1 MTRRSNARGRRT
13 VAAVEEAALHLAK
26 DLAFE
31 EITVELICRRAGIS
45 ERVFFN
51 HFAVRE
57 DAFLGRDRPHVDE
70 AWAERY
76 ISDPSIPLITG
87 VARLVILPAVEEG
100 ISQFRT
106 ELTATNPAL
115 LSRAYTIL
123 IPVREECVHLVTQ
136 ALQTRNPHL
145 PVNGR
150 TAAAR
155 VIVGAAS
162 ELIRASDRELAATTD
177 ALSGLCSQLL

>member
-1 MTRRSNARGRRT
+1 VTRRLNAQGRRT
-13 VAAVEEAALHLAK
+13 VTAVEEAALDLAK
-26 DLAFE
+26 DLPFE

-76 ISDPSIPLITG
+76 VSDPSIPLITG
-87 VARLVILPAVEEG
+87 AARLVVLPVVEAG
-100 ISQFRT
+100 ISQLRS
-106 ELTATNPAL
+106 ELTAANPAL
-115 LSRAYTIL
+115 LSREYTIL
-123 IPVREECVHLVTQ
+123 MPVREECVHLVAE
-136 ALQTRNPHL
+136 ALETRNPRL
-145 PVNGR
+145 TVYGR

-162 ELIRASDRELAATTD
+162 ELIRASDREVAATAD
-177 ALSGLCSQLL
+177 ALSSIRPQLL

>member
-1 MTRRSNARGRRT
+1 MTPRPNARGRRT
-13 VAAVEEAALHLAK
+13 VAAVEEAALELAK
-26 DLAFE
+26 DLPFE
-31 EITVELICRRAGIS
+31 EITVALICRRAGIS

-76 ISDPSIPLITG
+76 VSDPSIPLITG
-87 VARLVILPAVEEG
+87 AARLIILPAVEAR
-100 ISQFRT
+100 ISQLRT

-115 LSRAYTIL
+115 LSRAYTLL
-123 IPVREECVHLVTQ
+123 IPVREECVHLVAQ
-136 ALQTRNPHL
+136 ALETRNPRL
-145 PVNGR
+145 SVDGR
-150 TAAAR
+150 IAAAR

-162 ELIRASDRELAATTD
+162 ELIRASDRDLAATAD
-177 ALSGLCSQLL
+177 AFSGLLSHLW

>member
-1 MTRRSNARGRRT
+1 VTGRPNAQGRRT
-13 VAAVEEAALHLAK
+13 IAAVEEAALDLAK
-26 DLAFE
+26 DLPFE
-31 EITVELICRRAGIS
+31 EITVALICRRAGIS

-76 ISDPSIPLITG
+76 VSNPSIPLITG
-87 VARLVILPAVEEG
+87 AARLIILPAVEASIG
-100 ISQFRT
+100 QFRT

-115 LSRAYTIL
+115 LSRAHAIL
-123 IPVREECVHLVTQ
+123 IPVREECVHLVAQ
-136 ALQTRNPHL
+136 ALETRNPRL
-145 PVNGR
+145 TVNAR
-150 TAAAR
+150 TASAR

-162 ELIRASDRELAATTD
+162 ELIRASDGDLAATAATF
-177 ALSGLCSQLL
+177 SGLRSQLW

>member
-13 VAAVEEAALHLAK
+13 VAAVEEAALDLAK
-26 DLAFE
+26 DRPFE
-31 EITVELICRRAGIS
+31 EITVELICRQAGIS

-57 DAFLGRDRPHVDE
+57 DAFLGQGRPHIDE

-76 ISDPSIPLITG
+76 VSDPSIPLITG
-87 VARLVILPAVEEG
+87 AARLVILPAVDANTR
-100 ISQFRT
+100 QLRT

-123 IPVREECVHLVTQ
+123 IPVREECVHLVAQ
-136 ALQTRNPHL
+136 ALATRNPRL
-145 PVNGR
+145 TGNAR

-162 ELIRASDRELAATTD
+162 ELIKASDNDLAATAD
-177 ALSGLCSQLL
+177 ALSDLRFQLL